1 MFVCEVNEEFEWVDG
16 DEFHASE
23 RHTPSTDLLVTYLPY
38 RLRWRTHNHHQ
49 TAMIFVWSLATHERE
64 GTLSTAPVKRSRR
77 STPGNWTDQVS
88 QQPSRSER
96 VPSEVNT

>member
-49 TAMIFVWSLATHERE
+49 TAMYDIRAEPCHPRAGGNALD
-64 GTLSTAPVKRSRR
+64 STGQALPQEH
-77 STPGNWTDQVS
+77 PW
-88 QQPSRSER
+88 
-96 VPSEVNT
+96 